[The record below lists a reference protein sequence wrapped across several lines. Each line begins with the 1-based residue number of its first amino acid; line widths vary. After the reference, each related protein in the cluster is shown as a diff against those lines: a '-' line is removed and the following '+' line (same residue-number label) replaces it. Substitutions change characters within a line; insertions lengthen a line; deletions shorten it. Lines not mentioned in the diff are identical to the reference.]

1 MAIALPAHNGGRYLR
16 QALEALCVQSFHEF
30 SVVALDDGSS
40 DETPEILHE
49 FAARDA
55 RIHPIRQDTP
65 RGLAGAWREAA
76 RLADERFR
84 PTYLAWYSDHDWVAP
99 DWLSVLVET
108 MEAEPGVSLCHPV
121 VMKVTP
127 GGEESGS
134 VDVSMDTGH
143 LGVADRLAHVV
154 GSTMGAGDAVYGLFR
169 TSVLRHCDYFPH
181 EVLPDRLVVLMAAL
195 HGQIRHLPT
204 TLRWRRITREA
215 VAVQDLI
222 ERQTLTLFSPGQA
235 PVLPCLSHAT
245 FFLRQMGR
253 QRWSAG
259 VAEAAGL
266 LAGLH
271 LNRSLEKYEVQL
283 VQELSANGGGDLYA
297 GFVSGA
303 LAQAVAARE
312 RQTSLRRLKK
322 AEARGDTFEQAL
334 IESRRLEAEARLALK
349 HREAELRTGQ
359 HRQHELEAA
368 LTVARAERDAQQMAA
383 GDLQHRLEEAMVR
396 CDGFERRLVTLE
408 AEQVVDRQAIAQR
421 TADLEALVE
430 AHRSLREQAR
440 VSQTRLGKAL
450 ARGDEF
456 ERQVVTMN
464 AQLKADRKAIDRM
477 VADVQNLQGRLAV
490 EKEGRLHALA
500 EAAAAR
506 AQYEASMLEG
516 TVLAG
521 QTAELRTTLDATT
534 DQLRVLSEALAR
546 ERQARAELAERYRWA
561 RIGGWPGLLLRLL
574 VLGFRRRGAASAE

>member
-1 MAIALPAHNGGRYLR
+1 MILRRQASARKPSVAIALPAHNGARYLR
-16 QALEALCVQSFHEF
+16 QALEALCGQSFHEF

-55 RIHPIRQDTP
+55 RIHPIRHDTP

-108 MEAEPGVSLCHPV
+108 LEAEPDVSLCHPM

-127 GGEESGS
+127 GGEESGP

-143 LGVADRLAHVV
+143 LGVAERLAHVV

-169 TSVLRHCDYFPH
+169 TSVLRHCGYFPQ

-204 TLRWRRITREA
+204 TLRWRRITREG

-222 ERQTLTLFSPGQA
+222 ERQTRTLFSPGQA
-235 PVLPCLSHAT
+235 PGLPCLSHAT

-283 VQELSANGGGDLYA
+283 VQELSANGVGDLYA

-303 LAQAVAARE
+303 LTQAVAARQQ
-312 RQTSLRRLKK
+312 QTYLRRAKK
-322 AEARGDTFEQAL
+322 AETRGDTFEQAL

-349 HREAELRTGQ
+349 HREAELRMAQ
-359 HRQHELEAA
+359 HRQDELEAA
-368 LTVARAERDAQQMAA
+368 
-383 GDLQHRLEEAMVR
+383 
-396 CDGFERRLVTLE
+396 
-408 AEQVVDRQAIAQR
+408 
-421 TADLEALVE
+421 LEALVE

-440 VSQTRLGKAL
+440 VSQTRLDKAI

-477 VADVQNLQGRLAV
+477 VADAQNLQSRLVV
-490 EKEGRLHALA
+490 EKEGRLHASA

-506 AQYEASMLEG
+506 GQYEASVLEG
-516 TVLAG
+516 RVIADQL
-521 QTAELRTTLDATT
+521 AELRMSLDATT
-534 DQLRVLSEALAR
+534 DQLRLLSQALSR
-546 ERQARAELAERYRWA
+546 EQQALAELAERYRWA
-561 RIGGWPGLLLRLL
+561 RIGGWLGLLLRRL
-574 VLGFRRRGAASAE
+574 VMGFRRRGAASAE